1 MDLRV
6 TVVGRTELE
15 RGLAQANRVAQEET
29 RRVMLQALQLVQA
42 DARQLV
48 KKDQGDLERSIRPFL
63 IEQPNGLLGV
73 LEPMQPYGLPVER
86 GRNYGRAGSLPPFQ
100 PIQEWV
106 SRHRDLRRSLI
117 QQVFLVRRKIGT
129 RGIAPTPFML
139 PAYTANRQR
148 IIDLFAQIG
157 HVVVTRIV
165 RGT

>member
-42 DARQLV
+42 DARQIV

-86 GRNYGRAGSLPPFQ
+86 GRKPGSRWPPFQ
-100 PIQEWV
+100 PLQEWG
-106 SRHRDLRRSLI
+106 SRHGFATLRSIYLLRRAI
-117 QQVFLVRRKIGT
+117 AR
-129 RGIAPTPFML
+129 RGIKEAPFML
-139 PAYTANRQR
+139 PAYNQNRQR
-148 IIDLFAQIG
+148 IIDLFASIG
-157 HVVVTRIV
+157 QAVVTRIV
-165 RGT
+165 RG